1 VVAVAV
7 AWFGGGCRG
16 GAVWR
21 RGAARVAS
29 SHLAAICQISDRTG
43 SQNSEP
49 RPMMPACH
57 AGRAAPRGG
66 RRAARARAGGM
77 MAAPTI
83 LLNPPEDSDQIQ
95 NSVRIPNEIR

>member
-49 RPMMPACH
+49 RPMMPACQP
-57 AGRAAPRGG
+57 AAPPRAVAGG
-66 RRAARARAGGM
+66 RRARARA
-77 MAAPTI
+77 A
-83 LLNPPEDSDQIQ
+83 
-95 NSVRIPNEIR
+95 

>member
-1 VVAVAV
+1 MQIALNSVGQPY
-7 AWFGGGCRG
+7 GG
-16 GAVWR
+16 
-21 RGAARVAS
+21 
-29 SHLAAICQISDRTG
+29 LL
-43 SQNSEP
+43 P
-49 RPMMPACH
+49 
-57 AGRAAPRGG
+57 APRGG